1 MRKKILI
8 IILVVLLLSSIIGI
22 GVYTKIKNQ
31 ESSMVSSNIIDESSE
46 EIELL
51 EEIQNSIDDDNEI
64 IEDHIVLEETQEQ
77 EKSQEPVI
85 EQPKQV
91 EQPKQ
96 EQKKVDNKPVSQT
109 TSSQV
114 SEPTPEPQIQET
126 EKPSVAVEQEKPKE
140 NVETQSSIPTKK
152 ETPYWC
158 VDGGTHHI
166 AGDAPN
172 EHGYYSSWDEA
183 YSALEEYTKNLTTSY
198 NYKVNS
204 CACGLYYFWVQQ

>member
-1 MRKKILI
+1 MRKKVLI
-8 IILVVLLLSSIIGI
+8 IILVFLLLSSIIGI
-22 GVYTKIKNQ
+22 GVYTKLKNQ
-31 ESSMVSSNIIDESSE
+31 ESSMASSNLIDENSE

-51 EEIQNSIDDDNEI
+51 EEIQNSVDDDNEI
-64 IEDHIVLEETQEQ
+64 IEDNLDLEETQEQ
-77 EKSQEPVI
+77 EKSQETVI
-85 EQPKQV
+85 EQPKQAD
-91 EQPKQ
+91 QSKQ
-96 EQKKVDNKPVSQT
+96 EQKKVDNKPISQT

-126 EKPSVAVEQEKPKE
+126 EKPCVAVEQEKLKE

-183 YSALEEYTKNLTTSY
+183 YSALEEYTKNWTTSY